1 MNFNPTTIEDME
13 KSDFEV
19 MSEMSEKNLDIACA
33 LDITNYQRQEKKGGG
48 LVTVGVAS
56 PQFDYLINQAASGKT
71 THYAI
76 LYIVN
81 KEQFDKIKKAP
92 KTLAV

>member
-1 MNFNPTTIEDME
+1 MA

-19 MSEMSEKNLDIACA
+19 MQEMSDKNMDIAA
-33 LDITNYQRQEKKGGG
+33 AFDQINFQRTPKNNGGK
-48 LVTVGVAS
+48 VTIGVAS
-56 PQFDYLINQAASGKT
+56 PYFDHLINQAATGVT

-81 KEQFDKIKKAP
+81 KEQFEEIKNKP
-92 KTLAV
+92 